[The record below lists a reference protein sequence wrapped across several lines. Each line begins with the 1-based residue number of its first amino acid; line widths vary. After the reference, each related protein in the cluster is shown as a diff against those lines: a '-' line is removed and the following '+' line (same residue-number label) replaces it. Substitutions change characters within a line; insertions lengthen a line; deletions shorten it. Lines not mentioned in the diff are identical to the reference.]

1 MWPQIAKVGLVLTSL
16 ILIQERQPLM
26 SETAWQ
32 IKCSA
37 YQASERQDCEVVADV
52 SRADPYLSLV
62 YRIDTERFVVI
73 GHPPPVGVGLR
84 IDTNKPFD
92 FYLCTSQACL
102 LRGPDARRLLQEME
116 TGSRLVIEVARANG
130 TREALQVP
138 LAGFVLAH
146 RQALAR
152 LGR

>member
-1 MWPQIAKVGLVLTSL
+1 MWPQITKVGVVLTSL
-16 ILIQERQPLM
+16 VLIQEKLPLT
-26 SETAWQ
+26 SETTWQ
-32 IKCSA
+32 IRCGA
-37 YQASERQDCEVVADV
+37 DQASERQDCEVVADV

-62 YRIDTERFVVI
+62 YRIDTERFIVI

-92 FYLCTSQACL
+92 LYLCTSQACL
-102 LRGPDARRLLQEME
+102 LRGPDAHRLLQEMQ
-116 TGSRLVIEVARANG
+116 TGSRLVIEVGRANG
-130 TREALQVP
+130 AREALQVS

-152 LGR
+152 VGR